1 MKYVCPKCGAPVSET
16 DNVCPK
22 CGMKFD
28 WGLVQKGANP
38 PDPNVQQQS
47 ATQQQTE
54 TNQPD
59 QQQASTDR
67 LSKAESKVRGLLAK
81 NQSKNKMFSVI
92 VLGLFLLVSLWPSND
107 SNSKPQQVKPVP
119 AASSSSSAASAAK
132 AKKDKKAIQTPNVK
146 DEKITGAKNVMIEF
160 GAPNDLQVLATSYG
174 HSDKGFMALWKGE
187 VYIIDLQNKRVVAI
201 GNTKSMLKFRKQVK
215 NHQTGPVIVWFLAPN
230 ENHDQ
235 DKDKD
240 AGYWDDEQQDL
251 HILPIYMLW
260 KYDGNKVVDAGLYT
274 GNGPQPS
281 HYQGYLYEQK
291 NVDLAHL
298 FMSETIPFLED
309 AENRGVLGQINRI
322 QSE

>member
-54 TNQPD
+54 INQPD

-92 VLGLFLLVSLWPSND
+92 VLGLFLLVSLWPAND

-119 AASSSSSAASAAK
+119 AASSGSSTAPAAK
-132 AKKDKKAIQTPNVK
+132 TDQTPKETKKIK
-146 DEKITGAKNVMIEF
+146 DEKLDAAEKAMATLADLHGAH
-160 GAPNDLQVLATSYG
+160 PLATSYG
-174 HSDKGFMALWKGE
+174 HNDKGFMVLFKGE
-187 VYIIDLQNKRVVAI
+187 IYIVDLQNNRIAFIDNPQVLY
-201 GNTKSMLKFRKQVK
+201 NFRALVK
-215 NHQTGPVIVWFLAPN
+215 DHKKGRVIVWFKVPFDD
-230 ENHDQ
+230 HDQ
-235 DKDKD
+235 DKS
-240 AGYWDDEQQDL
+240 AGYWRKNESYEL
-251 HILPIYMLW
+251 HVLPIYMLW
-260 KYDGNKVVDAGLYT
+260 EFDGDKVVDAGLYT
-274 GNGPQPS
+274 GNGENPS
-281 HYQGYLYEQK
+281 HFQGYLQEQK

-298 FMSETIPFLED
+298 FMSETIPFLQDVED
-309 AENRGVLGQINRI
+309 RGVYRQIKKL
-322 QSE
+322 QYE

>member
-28 WGLVQKGANP
+28 WGLVQNGANQ
-38 PDPNVQQQS
+38 PDPNAQQQNT
-47 ATQQQTE
+47 TQQQTE

-59 QQQASTDR
+59 QQQSSPDR

-92 VLGLFLLVSLWPSND
+92 VLGLFLLVSLWPAND
-107 SNSKPQQVKPVP
+107 SNSNPQQVKPVP
-119 AASSSSSAASAAK
+119 AASSSSSAVSAAK

-146 DEKITGAKNVMIEF
+146 DEKIIGAKNVMIEF

-187 VYIIDLQNKRVVAI
+187 VFIIDLQNKRVSAI
-201 GNTKSMLKFRKQVK
+201 GNTKSMLKFREQVK
-215 NHQTGPVIVWFLAPN
+215 NHQTGPAIVQFLIPN
-230 ENHDQ
+230 DNHDQ
-235 DKDKD
+235 DKD
-240 AGYWDDEQQDL
+240 AGCWDDEQDL

-274 GNGPQPS
+274 GNGPHPS

-309 AENRGVLGQINRI
+309 AVNRGVLEQINRI